1 MHKHV
6 ILRLEQFPYFADC
19 FSLFFHYSYV
29 KFKTKQK
36 RMRTNEKVI
45 TDTVYGKVKGV
56 KWHSIYGG
64 SYYSFE
70 GIPFAKPPIGH
81 LRFRAPEE
89 PEPWTDVRRCTRE
102 HPKPCQHNI
111 ILKQVQGREDCLYLN
126 VFTKELH
133 PQKPLPVLVWI
144 YGGGFQMGEAS
155 RDMYSPDYFMMEN
168 VVLIT
173 ITYRLG
179 PLGFLV
185 LDDPELDV
193 PGNAGLKDQVMAL
206 RWVKQ
211 NCHFFGGNP
220 DNITVFGESA
230 GAASAHYMMLTEQTR
245 GLFHKC
251 VLMSGTALAPWAN
264 VPQHNWAYRLAK
276 ATGYRGENVDSQV
289 LQHLQHCKASTM
301 VKVCEG
307 LLTTDERHQRLMFS
321 FGPTVEA
328 YKSKHCVLPQ
338 SPVEMMR
345 TAWGNAIPLLIGGN
359 SSEGLLMFSEARKY
373 PDLMTK
379 LSEDATY
386 LVPDDA
392 NVSADKRSEYG
403 ERLMRLHFGDSQPS
417 WETVLQYADI
427 FSYKYF
433 WHGIQRTLLSRLHHA
448 NAPTYLYR
456 FDFDSK
462 HFNFMRIIT
471 CGRNVRGTCHADDL
485 SYLFY
490 NAGAKKLKQRSA
502 EFRTIRRLTTMLV
515 HFAECGNPNIPM
527 NEGHDH
533 SYHYHHHHRQQPS
546 QKQQQQQ
553 EPKQPLPLN
562 NHQNG
567 NSNAKQNGGKEE
579 RDVAGQEAGAQQYS
593 RQSSYDDSVSD
604 GVELALEVNG
614 ALVEGEMPAQQLWLP
629 ISRDAD
635 VFKCLNISDELE
647 VIDLPEADKLRVWDE
662 VYTDR
667 ALLY

>member
-1 MHKHV
+1 MSFD
-6 ILRLEQFPYFADC
+6 IPFGDQMRIAL
-19 FSLFFHYSYV
+19 SYV

-211 NCHFFGGNP
+211 NCHFFGGDA

-433 WHGIQRTLLSRLHHA
+433 WHGIQRTLLSRLHHS

-533 SYHYHHHHRQQPS
+533 SYHYHHHHRQQSS

-562 NHQNG
+562 NQNG
-567 NSNAKQNGGKEE
+567 NSNAKQNGGQEE
-579 RDVAGQEAGAQQYS
+579 GDVAGQEAGAQQYS

-629 ISRDAD
+629 VSRDAD

>member
-1 MHKHV
+1 MSFD
-6 ILRLEQFPYFADC
+6 IPFGDQMRIAL
-19 FSLFFHYSYV
+19 SYV
-29 KFKTKQK
+29 KFKTNQR
-36 RMRTNEKVI
+36 RMRTNEKVV
-45 TDTVYGKVKGV
+45 TDTIYGKVKGV
-56 KWHSIYGG
+56 KWHSVYGG

-70 GIPFAKPPIGH
+70 GIPFAKPPIGR

-102 HPKPCQHNI
+102 HLKPCQYNI

-126 VFTKELH
+126 VFTKTLH
-133 PQKPLPVLVWI
+133 PQKPMPVLVWI

-168 VVLIT
+168 VVVIT

-185 LDDPELDV
+185 LEDPELDV

-206 RWVKQ
+206 RWVKR
-211 NCHFFGGNP
+211 NCQFFGGDP

-230 GAASAHYMMLTEQTR
+230 GAASTHYMMLTEQAR
-245 GLFHKC
+245 DLFHKC

-264 VPQHNWAYRLAK
+264 IPQYNWAYRLAK
-276 ATGYRGENVDSQV
+276 ATGYRGENEDRQV
-289 LQHLQHCKASTM
+289 FEHLQHCKASSL
-301 VKVCEG
+301 VKVCED
-307 LLTTDERHQRLMFS
+307 LLTSDERHQRMMFS
-321 FGPTVEA
+321 FGPTVEP
-328 YKSKHCVLPQ
+328 YVSKHCVIPRPPL
-338 SPVEMMR
+338 EMMR
-345 TAWGNAIPLLIGGN
+345 SAWGNEIPLLIGGN
-359 SSEGLLMFSEARKY
+359 SSEGLLMFTEARKY
-373 PDLMTK
+373 PELMHK
-379 LSEDATY
+379 LSKDATY

-392 NVSADKRSEYG
+392 NVNMAQRKDYG
-403 ERLMRLHFGDSQPS
+403 EKLLRLHFGDNEPR

-433 WHGIQRTLLSRLHHA
+433 WHGIHRTLLSRLHHA
-448 NAPTYLYR
+448 NSPTYLYR

-515 HFAECGNPNIPM
+515 RFAECGNPNIPM

-533 SYHYHHHHRQQPS
+533 SYHYHHHHRQPAHHMQPVQAS
-546 QKQQQQQ
+546 
-553 EPKQPLPLN
+553 N
-562 NHQNG
+562 QNG
-567 NSNAKQNGGKEE
+567 SSNALQNVQHKANGDGHEHH
-579 RDVAGQEAGAQQYS
+579 S
-593 RQSSYDDSVSD
+593 REHSTDGSFDDSVSD
-604 GVELALEVNG
+604 GIEPALEVKA
-614 ALVEGEMPAQQLWLP
+614 ALTKNETPPQETWLP
-629 ISRDAD
+629 VSRDSHI
-635 VFKCLNISDELE
+635 FKCLNISDELE
-647 VIDLPEADKLRVWDE
+647 VIDLPEAEKLRLWDE
-662 VYTDR
+662 MYTDK